1 MSKIDPEIYRTYK
14 REGDTE
20 ILVMVN
26 KCPYEGLFI
35 TYVIKEGE
43 RVGSKR
49 LRIGEGGYERVVEDI
64 LEASYFH
71 LEEIFR

>member
-1 MSKIDPEIYRTYK
+1 MSKIQPEVYRTYK
-14 REGDTE
+14 KQKDTE

-26 KCPYEGLFI
+26 KCPYEGYFL
-35 TYVIKEGE
+35 TYVIREGDKL
-43 RVGSKR
+43 GSKR
-49 LRIGEGGYERVVEDI
+49 LKIGEGGYERIVEDI